1 MCPVAGLIDYLA
13 VRPKIKGPLFIH
25 LGKNPLTRYQFSA
38 ILEKALHVLGVKGHY
53 RAHSFRIG
61 AATSAFEA
69 GCTQD
74 LIMEAGRWKSR
85 AYRTYIRCPI
95 GQMLGTNKM

>member
-1 MCPVAGLIDYLA
+1 MVIDRIEGILCPVACLIDYLA
-13 VRPKIKGPLFIH
+13 VRPKIKRPLFIH

-38 ILEKALHVLGVKGHY
+38 ILEKALHVLEVKGHY
-53 RAHSFRIG
+53 RAHSFRRG
-61 AATSAFEA
+61 AATLAFDV

-85 AYRTYIRCPI
+85 AYRT
-95 GQMLGTNKM
+95 